1 MQVQCTVRTRLG
13 GNIETTTA
21 HVAKSLKLFLT
32 ILCMNYERWPHEKG
46 IHWAADHVYS
56 LDSIFFCDSS
66 HYGTFS
72 VAIFLFLPEQLMVL
86 YQIHYEL
93 H

>member
-46 IHWAADHVYS
+46 IHWAANH
-56 LDSIFFCDSS
+56 DSS
-66 HYGTFS
+66 HHGTFS